1 MGAAVVAFFNNKGG
15 VGKSTLVYHLAHMYA
30 ELGKVVLAADLDP
43 QANLTASF
51 LNDGALEQLWTNPHQ
66 RATVSGMLA
75 PLVEGTGDIA
85 PGPGQAVGRNLV
97 LLPGDLELSNL
108 EDELS
113 NAWPRCLEGPSNPRA
128 FRVMSA
134 FGRLLRKVAE
144 RHAAD
149 IVLVD
154 VGPNLGA
161 INRAALVASDF
172 VVVPLGPDL
181 FSVQGLRNLGPALR
195 VWREGWRDRLARSPA
210 SVPGLPA
217 GTMIPLGYVMLTQ
230 TGRGEQPTRSH
241 QRWLSRVPGVYAEEV
256 LGLGGAAA
264 AGAGAGSDISVDRH
278 ISVDRRCL
286 AQIQHYRGL
295 MPMAQE
301 ARRPIFQLRHIDG
314 AIGNHQQTVRT
325 AWNDFS
331 TLAMRMARGM
341 SAPDADAA
349 VILGETYRAPAQ
361 PGGPVAIRAL
371 ASAGRPSLGP
381 GESRLDPLANRPKR
395 PGEWAEPPVAEGGPL
410 ATRPKRPGEWAEPPV
425 AEGGPLAGAGAGP
438 TPPGAGAM
446 PPGPAVSGPTVLGPR
461 TPGSPMPGPP
471 RPAWPGSA
479 QGPAGRGFGA
489 PRVLAPGDGE
499 PGRDQNSRDP
509 AARDPATRD
518 QAARERAERREA
530 GRSRVIE
537 YPVRP
542 NRNPWQGRPANE
554 GWPASAAARF

>member
-1 MGAAVVAFFNNKGG
+1 MGATVVAFFNNKGG

-43 QANLTASF
+43 QANLTAAF
-51 LNDGALEQLWTNPHQ
+51 LNDGALEQLWANPHA

-75 PLVEGTGDIA
+75 PLMEGTGDIA
-85 PGPGQAVGRNLV
+85 PTAGQTVGRNLV

-113 NAWPRCLEGPSNPRA
+113 NAWPRCLEGATNPRA

-195 VWREGWRDRLARSPA
+195 HWREGWRDRLARSPA
-210 SVPGLPA
+210 SVPGLPM

-230 TGRGEQPTRSH
+230 SGRGEKPTRSH
-241 QRWLSRVPGVYAEEV
+241 QRWLARVPEVYADEV
-256 LGLGGAAA
+256 LGLTGVTT
-264 AGAGAGSDISVDRH
+264 AGDLST
-278 ISVDRRCL
+278 DRRCL
-286 AQIQHYRGL
+286 AQIQHYRSL

-301 ARRPIFQLRHIDG
+301 VRRPIFQLRHVDG
-314 AIGNHQQTVRT
+314 AIGAHQQTVRT

-331 TLAMRMARGM
+331 ALAMRLARGM
-341 SAPDADAA
+341 SAPDGDVAGLLGDVYRPAPRPAVEPVRARALPAGSGSVGQAQLGPGHSAA
-349 VILGETYRAPAQ
+349 GTTPAGHTPAGHTATGRGAPGYTA
-361 PGGPVAIRAL
+361 PGYTAAEAGGPVHVGPVHAAPDPADPRAVGPGRT
-371 ASAGRPSLGP
+371 AGAAQIAAAPADAGRDQPT
-381 GESRLDPLANRPKR
+381 
-395 PGEWAEPPVAEGGPL
+395 PPVAAPWRDREQ
-410 ATRPKRPGEWAEPPV
+410 
-425 AEGGPLAGAGAGP
+425 
-438 TPPGAGAM
+438 
-446 PPGPAVSGPTVLGPR
+446 PR
-461 TPGSPMPGPP
+461 
-471 RPAWPGSA
+471 
-479 QGPAGRGFGA
+479 GR
-489 PRVLAPGDGE
+489 
-499 PGRDQNSRDP
+499 
-509 AARDPATRD
+509 
-518 QAARERAERREA
+518 

-542 NRNPWQGRPANE
+542 DRNPWQNRPAGE
-554 GWPASAAARF
+554 GWPASAAARY